1 MTDLQPASQTTLAV
15 TGKPVACALKEIATH
30 ASQLGYQLVRPDTDA
45 FSILVVACD
54 PQAADISRARL
65 LGARIMT
72 ERQFLDDLAAPDLLR
87 GAMDEASDPTTSK
100 SRLTQLAAIVPE
112 AVAQNPL
119 WQILHLE
126 DPDFLTREDPVMKLR
141 LLKHAPAGRLED
153 LADMLTDE
161 LISVDVFEIHGASY
175 EEADPEQLRHS
186 VDLDGFEVTLSCHD
200 CDAEMEDVGDGCDE
214 RLSIGDCIKAY
225 IFKPFEDLQ
234 SIAEQCGLE
243 YEEAMSPCDGY
254 PFRVGEIEIDNGEEL
269 LGYEW
274 SSFPDDQDLI
284 ARLVDT
290 GDGIHRGLSVK
301 EVGARRP
308 LFGAPPVADE
318 ETSDEGA
325 ITVRW
330 SCDCFLPVRDSG
342 DSETSWRKVQINE
355 EADFY
360 GSSVHDDYTIEYAF
374 SLPIELERRL
384 AKDMDDSAQAA
395 AAVNACVLAILG
407 LRAEDCLN

>member
-1 MTDLQPASQTTLAV
+1 MTDLQSASQTTLAV

-30 ASQLGYQLVRPDTDA
+30 ASQLGYQFVRPDTDA

-54 PQAADISRARL
+54 PQAADINRARL
-65 LGARIMT
+65 LGARIMA
-72 ERQFLDDLAAPDLLR
+72 ERQFLDGLLAPDPLR

-126 DPDFLTREDPVMKLR
+126 DSDFLTREDSVMKLR
-141 LLKHAPAGRLED
+141 LLRHAPYDQLED

-161 LISVDVFEIHGASY
+161 PISVDVFEIHGASY
-175 EEADPEQLRHS
+175 GEVDPGQLAHS
-186 VDLDGFEVTLSCHD
+186 VDLAGFEVTLSCSD

-214 RLSIGDCIKAY
+214 RLLIGDCIRAY
-225 IFKPFEDLQ
+225 ALRPFDDLQ
-234 SIAEQCGLE
+234 GIAEQCGLE
-243 YEEAMSPCDGY
+243 YEDNMSPCDGY
-254 PFRVGEIEIDNGEEL
+254 PFRVSEIQIDNGEEL

-274 SSFPDDQDLI
+274 SSLPDDQDLI

-290 GDGIHRGLSVK
+290 GDGVHRGVSVK

-325 ITVRW
+325 ITLRW
-330 SCDCFLPVRDSG
+330 SCNCFLPVRDSG

-360 GSSVHDDYTIEYAF
+360 GSSVHDGYTIEYAF

-384 AKDMDDSAQAA
+384 AEDVDDNAQAS

>member
-1 MTDLQPASQTTLAV
+1 MSDLQHASQTTLAV

-30 ASQLGYQLVRPDTDA
+30 TSQLGYQFVRPDTDA

-54 PQAADISRARL
+54 PQAADINRARL

-72 ERQFLDDLAAPDLLR
+72 ERQFLDGLPAPDLLR

-112 AVAQNPL
+112 AVVQNHL

-126 DPDFLTREDPVMKLR
+126 DPDFLIREDPVMKLR
-141 LLKHAPAGRLED
+141 FLRHAPDGQLED
-153 LADMLTDE
+153 LAEMLTDE
-161 LISVDVFEIHGASY
+161 PISVDVFEIHGASY
-175 EEADPEQLRHS
+175 EEADPGQLEHS
-186 VDLDGFEVTLSCHD
+186 VDLDGFEVTLSCRD
-200 CDAEMEDVGDGCDE
+200 CDAEMEDVGGGCDE
-214 RLSIGDCIKAY
+214 RLSIGDCIRAY

-243 YEEAMSPCDGY
+243 YEDNMSPCDGY
-254 PFRVGEIEIDNGEEL
+254 PFRVDEIHIDNGEKL

-274 SSFPDDQDLI
+274 FSFPDDRDLI

-290 GDGIHRGLSVK
+290 GDGIHRGVSVK

-308 LFGAPPVADE
+308 LFGAPPVADQ

-330 SCDCFLPVRDSG
+330 SCDCFIPVRDSG
-342 DSETSWRKVQINE
+342 DTETSWRKVQINE

-374 SLPIELERRL
+374 SLPIELERLL
-384 AKDMDDSAQAA
+384 AKDIGDSALASS
-395 AAVNACVLAILG
+395 AVNACVLAILG
-407 LRAEDCLN
+407 LRGEDGLS